1 MALHPIKWIFLK
13 TKKPITCFELGTIAM
28 FIVSEAGFP
37 QYDPDSLF
45 NINDFDAGPFDA
57 LQNQVEAN
65 PRPFYYRFNQ
75 PGVFSF
81 KLVNSDEAELD
92 RDLYVQVGVKQI
104 GGLLTN
110 KKLSAKPWIRLLKL
124 RAPALILVHS
134 SHHLRPHLLKSVLP
148 CHGRF

>member
-1 MALHPIKWIFLK
+1 
-13 TKKPITCFELGTIAM
+13 M

-57 LQNQVEAN
+57 LSDQVGAN

-81 KLVNSDEAELD
+81 KLVNSDGAELD
-92 RDLYVQVGVKQI
+92 RDLYVQVGVKRI
-104 GGLLTN
+104 DCLLT
-110 KKLSAKPWIRLLKL
+110 KKQSAKPWIRLLKL
-124 RAPALILVHS
+124 RAPALIRVHS
-134 SHHLRPHLLKSVLP
+134 SHHLRPRLLKSVLP

>member
-1 MALHPIKWIFLK
+1 
-13 TKKPITCFELGTIAM
+13 M

-57 LQNQVEAN
+57 LSDQVEAN

-81 KLVNSDEAELD
+81 KLVNSDGAELD
-92 RDLYVQVGVKQI
+92 RDLYVQVGVKRI
-104 GGLLTN
+104 DGLLTN
-110 KKLSAKPWIRLLKL
+110 KKQSAKPWIRLLKL
-124 RAPALILVHS
+124 RAPALIRVHS
-134 SHHLRPHLLKSVLP
+134 SHHLRPRLLKSVLP

>member
-1 MALHPIKWIFLK
+1 
-13 TKKPITCFELGTIAM
+13 M

-57 LQNQVEAN
+57 LRNQVEAN

-81 KLVNSDEAELD
+81 KLVNIDEAELD
-92 RDLYVQVGVKQI
+92 RDLYVQVGVKRI
-104 GGLLTN
+104 NFN
-110 KKLSAKPWIRLLKL
+110 K
-124 RAPALILVHS
+124 
-134 SHHLRPHLLKSVLP
+134 
-148 CHGRF
+148 